1 MDLVSADPV
10 TPSTAITYPL
20 EMGVGATADDA
31 AVMAGYA
38 MFAPQADDA
47 IELQIDLATG
57 GLQKT
62 KINVPVDGGF
72 KAGTSYAITFEVY
85 VCRDNS

>member
-1 MDLVSADPV
+1 
-10 TPSTAITYPL
+10 
-20 EMGVGATADDA
+20 
-31 AVMAGYA
+31 

-72 KAGTSYAITFEVY
+72 KAGTSYAVTLKFTSAGITPAVSVTDWVNGTPITDIEI
-85 VCRDNS
+85 